1 MKRNF
6 LKYKYG
12 FSTDI
17 ESKTFEKGLSK
28 DIIYQI
34 SKEKKEPKEILDFRM
49 DAFEKFKKMNPPTWA
64 NLDFSPINFQNI
76 SYYSKPKKK
85 ESKKIEKTLEKL
97 GISKKSKKNVAM
109 DVVFDSVSIGVSLK
123 EKLKSLGIILC
134 PISEAIQKHFEIVKK
149 YLGSVVPKNDNYYA
163 ALNSAVFS
171 DGSFIFVP
179 KGVKCPIELST
190 YFRINERKIG
200 QFERTLIIA
209 EENSSLSYIE
219 GCTASAYDENQLHAA
234 VVELVALESSEIKY
248 STIQN
253 WYSGNPKTNKGGIYN
268 FVTKRGV
275 CKGKNSKIS
284 WSQVELGA
292 SLTWKYPSC
301 ILEGENSKGEFYS
314 VALTNNQMQADTGT
328 KMIHMGKNTRSI
340 VISKGI
346 AFDRSKN
353 SYRGLVKMGKNA
365 KNSRNFTLC
374 DSLLVGNSSSSSA
387 FPSIEARNIS
397 SKIEHEA
404 SISKM
409 NEEEIFYLQ
418 SRGFSFE
425 EAIRLI
431 IGGFLKEVMKRIP
444 LEFAV
449 EAKEILSLKL
459 ERGIKRC

>member
-1 MKRNF
+1 MKKKF

-28 DIIYQI
+28 DIIYKI

-49 DAFEKFKKMNPPTWA
+49 DAFEKFKKMTPPTWP
-64 NLDFSPINFQNI
+64 NLSFSPIDFQNI
-76 SYYSKPKKK
+76 SYYSSPKKK
-85 ESKKIEKTLEKL
+85 ESKKIEKTLKKL
-97 GISKKSKKNVAM
+97 GVSKKNVAT
-109 DVVFDSVSIGVSLK
+109 DVVFDSVSVGVSLK
-123 EKLKSLGIILC
+123 KKLENLGIILC
-134 PISEAIQKHFEIVKK
+134 PISEAIQKHFKIVKK

-163 ALNSAVFS
+163 ALNSSVFS
-171 DGSFIFVP
+171 DGSFVFIP
-179 KGVKCPIELST
+179 KGVKCPFELST
-190 YFRINERKIG
+190 YFRINEKKVG

-209 EENSSLSYIE
+209 EENSSLNYVE
-219 GCTASAYDENQLHAA
+219 GCTASAFDENQLHAA
-234 VVELVALESSEIKY
+234 VVELVALDNAEIKY

-253 WYSGNPKTNKGGIYN
+253 WYSGNPKTKKGGIYN
-268 FVTKRGV
+268 FVTKRGI
-275 CKGKNSKIS
+275 CRGKNSKIS
-284 WSQVELGA
+284 WSQIELGA

-314 VALTNNQMQADTGT
+314 VALTNNNMQADTGT
-328 KMIHMGKNTRSI
+328 KMIHMGKNTKSS

-346 AFDRSKN
+346 AFDSSKN

-365 KNSRNFTLC
+365 KNSRNFTIC
-374 DSLLVGNSSSSSA
+374 DSLLIGNKCSSSA
-387 FPSIEARNIS
+387 FPCIEARNIS

-418 SRGFSFE
+418 TRGFSFE

-431 IGGFLKEVMKRIP
+431 IGGFLKEVIKELP
-444 LEFAV
+444 FEFAV

-459 ERGIKRC
+459 EKGIKRC